1 MPQSAP
7 DLIRAP
13 SHGDRAEAQPYDFA
27 RPRSVSDR
35 LLVVAEAAHAAFA
48 DGLATTLS
56 DALGESVIVRSST
69 LDDVAGLDFVN
80 SRARPTAFFGLGLGA
95 VGPRLGLDL
104 APALALFLV
113 ERHLGG
119 SDALSAEGRALS
131 GLERAVVED
140 VWMPRFAS
148 VFAETW
154 GTIPPTA
161 QGFAPAPE
169 AIDLVPPSDRVVSID
184 FEVSVGDA
192 SATLSLAYPVDTLR
206 VLLEVATS
214 APTAEAA
221 PAPPVRT
228 RVLGTVPVDLRAE
241 LGRTRLSV
249 SDLLGLAPGDVIPLA
264 QPADAPIAV
273 SVGDGLRFEAHTGI
287 SGTRL
292 ALRVLTPPTAPTPS

>member
-1 MPQSAP
+1 MSQSAP

-13 SHGDRAEAQPYDFA
+13 SPGDRAEAQPYDFA

-35 LLVVAEAAHAAFA
+35 QLVVAEAAHAAFA

-56 DALGESVIVRSST
+56 DALGESAVVRGST
-69 LDDVAGLDFVN
+69 LDDVAALDFAN
-80 SRARPTAFFGLGLGA
+80 SRSQPTAFFELGLGVA
-95 VGPRLGLDL
+95 GPRLGLDL

-119 SDALSAEGRALS
+119 SDPLADDGRALS
-131 GLERAVVED
+131 GLERAVVDE
-140 VWMPRFAS
+140 VWMPRLAS

-154 GTIPPTA
+154 GTIPPSPR
-161 QGFAPAPE
+161 GFATAPE
-169 AIDLVPPSDRVVSID
+169 AIGLVPPSERVVSID
-184 FEVSVGDA
+184 FEVSIGDA

-206 VLLEVATS
+206 VLLEIATS
-214 APTAEAA
+214 RPAAGAAPT
-221 PAPPVRT
+221 PPVRT

-249 SDLLGLAPGDVIPLA
+249 SELLGLAPGDVIPLG
-264 QPADAPIAV
+264 QPADAPI
-273 SVGDGLRFEAHTGI
+273 SVVVGNGLRFEAHTGI

-292 ALRVLTPPTAPTPS
+292 ALRVLTPPSAPPQS